1 MSNGKAIAAVTAS
14 LRALL
19 SAKLKDPLATDPNV
33 TTSSP
38 DKAHDDTGDRV
49 NLFLYHTQVEPSWR
63 NTDMPR
69 QNKPGET
76 GHPPLPLNL
85 FYLLTAFSND
95 KDEVH
100 SHRLLGLAMAVL
112 HDHPLLD
119 PSQIKDVTG
128 NDPTLKDSDLHEQ
141 IERVRITL
149 QPLSVE
155 EISKLWTAFQT
166 QFRTSVSYQ
175 VSVVLIES
183 TRPAKTPLPV
193 LQRGK
198 GDTGVASQP
207 DVTSPFPT
215 LLGLKLP
222 NQQPSARLDD
232 VVTLEGQ
239 RLDAAGSLKVLV
251 RSPYLPEPGPVTIQG
266 GATGEKIQFKLNND
280 PAKWVAGLYTVA
292 VEITDGDDVRTTNEL
307 PLTVAPV
314 ITSALPLVVPQ
325 TEIDG
330 KKVAVVNL
338 SFRPQFRPGQRAAVL
353 IGDREAPAD
362 PLPTPPDPPDPT
374 DHLTFKVWK
383 PPLGERFLR
392 LRIDGVD
399 SLLVQRPE
407 GQPPFFDP
415 TQKVTIHE

>member
-19 SAKLKDPLATDPNV
+19 DAKLKAANPNV

-38 DKAHDDTGDRV
+38 DKAHDEKGDRV

-85 FYLLTAFSND
+85 YFLLTAYSDD
-95 KDEVH
+95 KNEVH
-100 SHRLLGLAMAVL
+100 SHALLGLAMQVL

-119 PSQIKDVTG
+119 PAQIKDAISG
-128 NDPTLKDSDLHEQ
+128 EEDLKDSDLHEQ

-183 TRPAKTPLPV
+183 TRPTKTPLPV

-198 GDTGVASQP
+198 GDTGVSSQP
-207 DVTSPFPT
+207 DVTAPVPPFPALT
-215 LLGLKLP
+215 GIDLP
-222 NQQPSARLDD
+222 AGQTSARLGD
-232 VVTLEGQ
+232 VITLSGHHLDGAPVAV
-239 RLDAAGSLKVLV
+239 RLNNPNLAAPS
-251 RSPYLPEPGPVTIQG
+251 PVTIQDRKPE
-266 GATGEKIQFKLNND
+266 AIRIQLD
-280 PAKWVAGLYTVA
+280 DTPAAWVAGIYTVA
-292 VEITDGDDVRTTNEL
+292 VEIGTGADLQTTNEL
-307 PLTVAPV
+307 PLTVAPRIV
-314 ITSALPLVVPQ
+314 KQPPAFPLPLDVTRNADHAADITLKCSPQ
-325 TEIDG
+325 
-330 KKVAVVNL
+330 VQP
-338 SFRPQFRPGQRAAVL
+338 RQRAAL
-353 IGDREAPAD
+353 LLGDREVFAEPHPAA
-362 PLPTPPDPPDPT
+362 T
-374 DHLTFKVWK
+374 DTLTFKV
-383 PPLGERFLR
+383 PNAPLGLHFLR

-399 SLLVQRPE
+399 SLLITSVADKPA
-407 GQPPFFDP
+407 FDP
-415 TQKVTIHE
+415 DQRVTIHD

>member
-19 SAKLKDPLATDPNV
+19 STKVKDPKSNPHVNTL
-33 TTSSP
+33 SP
-38 DKAHDDTGDRV
+38 EKANQEKGDWI

-85 FYLLTAFSND
+85 YYLLTAFSED
-95 KDEVH
+95 KNEVH
-100 SHRLLGLAMAVL
+100 SHALLGLAMQVL

-119 PSQIKDVTG
+119 PAQIKEAILGEED
-128 NDPTLKDSDLHEQ
+128 LKDSDLHEQ

-155 EISKLWTAFQT
+155 ELSKLWTAFQT

-183 TRPAKTPLPV
+183 QRPAKTPLPV

-207 DVTSPFPT
+207 DVESPFPT

-222 NQQPSARLDD
+222 NQQPSALLDD

-251 RSPYLPEPGPVTIQG
+251 RNPLLPEPAPVTIQG
-266 GATGEKIQFKLNND
+266 SPTGEKIQFKLNND
-280 PAKWVAGLYTVA
+280 SAKWVAGLYTVA
-292 VEITDGDDVRTTNEL
+292 VEIKNGDDVRTTNEL

-330 KKVAVVNL
+330 EKVAVVDL
-338 SFRPQFRPGQRAAVL
+338 SFRPQFRPGQRAVVL

-362 PLPTPPDPPDPT
+362 PLPKPPGPPDPT

-415 TQKVTIHE
+415 TQKVTIHD